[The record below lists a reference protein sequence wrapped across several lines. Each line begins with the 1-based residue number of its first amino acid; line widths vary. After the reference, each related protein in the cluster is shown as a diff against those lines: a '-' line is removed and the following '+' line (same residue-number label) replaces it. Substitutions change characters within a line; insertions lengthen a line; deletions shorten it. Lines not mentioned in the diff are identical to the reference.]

1 MDIRIDKRLKTPV
14 YLQIVSAI
22 KQEIAAGVVTQERIL
37 PSERVLAK
45 MLGVHRNTVA
55 KAYSE
60 LKGQG
65 LIESYPGVGYRVYDS
80 RQEIGQGPAAA
91 GRQSRQSKK
100 VNWLDQIKPEYLD
113 MTVTFDKLFQRFS
126 QPDKI
131 SLGSGIAATGLYD
144 REKLSRRIADI
155 VSHEGKKQSE
165 RMLRDSIRA
174 VCRHADDGDASGKG
188 IGAIDIVE
196 ARRPHGDQLHALRGK
211 DIYRIPVHRAV
222 HERADHVSACSHHR
236 RMPAERGLM
245 VDDIISEGLVR
256 GFEMLSVIRLCIE
269 KDYLHI
275 LPPA

>member
-22 KQEIAAGVVTQERIL
+22 KQEIAAGAVTQERIL

-113 MTVTFDKLFQRFS
+113 MTVTFDELFQRFS

-155 VSHEGKKQSE
+155 VSHEGKKQYFYSPYQGDE
-165 RMLRDSIRA
+165 DLRRQ
-174 VCRHADDGDASGKG
+174 VASYLSTKG
-188 IGAIDIVE
+188 IKATTRQIQILTETNQALDFLITLLVKPGDVVITEEPVSPDTYRAIGLAGARLVT
-196 ARRPHGDQLHALRGK
+196 L
-211 DIYRIPVHRAV
+211 PVD
-222 HERADHVSACSHHR
+222 EDG
-236 RMPAERGLM
+236 M
-245 VDDIISEGLVR
+245 
-256 GFEMLSVIRLCIE
+256 
-269 KDYLHI
+269 
-275 LPPA
+275 